1 MESGRSEFNAQLTKW
16 IELFEETSEDQYD
29 TGTRVQR
36 LESIIELMQT
46 QLETQQ
52 ETMKEQE
59 AQL

>member
-52 ETMKEQE
+52 ETMKDQE

>member
-36 LESIIELMQT
+36 LESIIELM
-46 QLETQQ
+46 
-52 ETMKEQE
+52 
-59 AQL
+59 

>member
-59 AQL
+59 TQL